1 MVYQALPSTHMASAH
16 TLSHQDNMDTTQ
28 DNTNVQLLP
37 SDAFDQQIWATNVA
51 LANKIKDLSSSNL
64 LVLQAIHEMEKELP
78 LFNRLKAKDWT
89 FDNGQLYYKTCLYIP
104 KIACHDLVSATHCSF
119 KGSHGGHLWTIVL
132 LSKDYWW
139 LGLSTYVGKYISGCV
154 VYQVHK
160 VLIHPMVPAIIPLTF
175 KESHYFQNLS
185 VYYNWYFSSNG
196 LSTFSSV
203 HPILSCHDM

>member
-104 KIACHDLVSATHCSF
+104 KIACHNLVSAAYYSF
-119 KGSHGGHLWTIVL
+119 EGGHSGYLWTIAL
-132 LSKDYWW
+132 LIKDY
-139 LGLSTYVGKYISGCV
+139 
-154 VYQVHK
+154 
-160 VLIHPMVPAIIPLTF
+160 
-175 KESHYFQNLS
+175 
-185 VYYNWYFSSNG
+185 
-196 LSTFSSV
+196 
-203 HPILSCHDM
+203 